1 MLCGKENFA
10 RTETEKVDRMSRL
23 ERQIALVLRDEVGQ
37 RPNNK
42 MTPMNRG
49 GMVVPNV
56 CRLLV
61 FSKLLPTLRSMSLE
75 SGFP

>member
-10 RTETEKVDRMSRL
+10 RTEAEKVDRMSRL

-49 GMVVPNV
+49 GMIVPNV

-61 FSKLLPTLRSMSLE
+61 FSELLPTLRSMSLE